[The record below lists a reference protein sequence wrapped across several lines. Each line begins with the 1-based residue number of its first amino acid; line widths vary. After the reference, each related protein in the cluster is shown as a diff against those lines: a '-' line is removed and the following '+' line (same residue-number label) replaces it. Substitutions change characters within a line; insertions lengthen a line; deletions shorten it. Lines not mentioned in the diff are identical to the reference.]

1 MLVIWFNFILNSK
14 LIVVLHEQELVS
26 SLSLV
31 SAFGNQFA
39 GAGTR
44 TVLGALP
51 LIAAKSHFIL
61 LLLELCFKLLDL
73 AFI

>member
-1 MLVIWFNFILNSK
+1 M
-14 LIVVLHEQELVS
+14 
-26 SLSLV
+26 

-44 TVLGALP
+44 TVLGTT
-51 LIAAKSHFIL
+51 KSHFIL

-73 AFI
+73 EFIVNFLLPQPTFCQLKLLPGITFIL